1 MSSQNKTNISPQENY
16 ENYVVSK
23 KHGYTSSLMS
33 PSEFNIYL
41 PKWEQGLAMWHRCSN
56 TDIAEQWDMKPV
68 EVKGEGCFGPN
79 GDIYSLWILGYIPLS
94 LHKLRMQ
101 DEHLAS
107 GWTRWWCRLEYKY
120 AWYWRPLW
128 GKLTEQRT
136 RVMKELITKY
146 SKFEIYLP
154 LMLL

>member
-41 PKWEQGLAMWHRCSN
+41 PKWEWKYNMWRLHRN
-56 TDIAEQWDMKPV
+56 TDLPEQWDMKPI
-68 EVKGEGCFGPN
+68 EIEAESCIGSN
-79 GDIYSLWILGYIPLS
+79 GDIYNLYILGYIPLS

-101 DEHLAS
+101 DEHLAG

-136 RVMKELITKY
+136 CVMKELITKY
-146 SKFEIYLP
+146 GKFEIYLP